1 MKSLIIRFFFA
12 IIASSLVALSLCL
25 SVFISYWYL
34 ILFLIS
40 GIILVAFDYIVELT
54 IDHYSERKV
63 IVNSYKIFFEYFGI
77 ISLAGSVLGILYLTN
92 NGYRDHEILF
102 GLTILSILLLF
113 IQLRY
118 LLILYR
124 YSIKIKKRELKS
136 HKNRY

>member
-1 MKSLIIRFFFA
+1 MKNLIIRFFFT
-12 IIASSLVALSLCL
+12 IIASSLVALSLCF
-25 SVFISYWYL
+25 SVYISYWYL
-34 ILFLIS
+34 ILFLVA

-63 IVNSYKIFFEYFGI
+63 IVNSYKTFFECFGI
-77 ISLAGSVLGILYLTN
+77 ISLSGSVLGMFYLAN
-92 NGYRDHEILF
+92 NGYREHEILF
-102 GLTILSILLLF
+102 GLTIFAILLLF

>member
-1 MKSLIIRFFFA
+1 MKSLIIRFFFT

-34 ILFLIS
+34 ILFLIA

-63 IVNSYKIFFEYFGI
+63 IVNSYKIFFECFGI

>member
-1 MKSLIIRFFFA
+1 MKSLIIHFFFA
-12 IIASSLVALSLCL
+12 IVASSLVALSLCL

-63 IVNSYKIFFEYFGI
+63 IVTSYKIFFECFGI
-77 ISLAGSVLGILYLTN
+77 IGLAGSVLGILYLTN

-136 HKNRY
+136 YKNRY